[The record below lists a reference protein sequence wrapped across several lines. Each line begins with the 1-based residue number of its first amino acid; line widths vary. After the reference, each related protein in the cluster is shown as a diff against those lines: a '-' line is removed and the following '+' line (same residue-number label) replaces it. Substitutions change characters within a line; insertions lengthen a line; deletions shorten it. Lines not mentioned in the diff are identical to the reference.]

1 MPQSILICKY
11 LHSNHWL
18 KMMEPENYSFEYNG
32 YKDVIEYISQKL
44 EVGHSYRLLK
54 ILKYKQ
60 ISSKI

>member
-1 MPQSILICKY
+1 
-11 LHSNHWL
+11 
-18 KMMEPENYSFEYNG
+18 MMEPENYSFEYNG

-54 ILKYKQ
+54 KLKYKQ